1 MRIFDVYQALYYLIW
16 TVIAAVAALTATY
29 LYRQARKQDL

>member
-1 MRIFDVYQALYYLIW
+1 MRIYDVYHALYYLIW
-16 TVIAAVAALTATY
+16 TVAACVAALTATY

>member
-16 TVIAAVAALTATY
+16 TVIAVVVALTANY
-29 LYRQARKQDL
+29 IYRKNK